1 MSKTTQRQA
10 HALEKVAQSSRFVR
24 ETTRTRD
31 KDIRVAVK
39 LGLSLREVARV
50 AGIGH
55 MTVARIVNGGRN
67 A

>member
-50 AGIGH
+50 AGVGH
-55 MTVARIVNGGRN
+55 MTVARIAGRGRN

>member
-1 MSKTTQRQA
+1 MSSPTKRQTD
-10 HALEKVAQSSRFVR
+10 ALAKVAQSSRFVR

-50 AGIGH
+50 AGVGH
-55 MTVARIVNGGRN
+55 MTVRRIVNGG
-67 A
+67 